1 MINLKDPNWRCLGPE
16 RTKERGV
23 WPNRLW
29 HNKSTKEG
37 ALVVVQSNQWGDYAC
52 SQAGVETILNG
63 LKHALS
69 AGFVVLQNRNGQ
81 HVACKPIHEVEAQVQ
96 NVPPKTGGLYGP
108 YWWLREDLT
117 LTDSMVGS
125 RETTDDDIPY

>member
-37 ALVVVQSNQWGDYAC
+37 ALVVVHVGRQ
-52 SQAGVETILNG
+52 
-63 LKHALS
+63 HLS
-69 AGFVVLQNRNGQ
+69 DRM
-81 HVACKPIHEVEAQVQ
+81 
-96 NVPPKTGGLYGP
+96 
-108 YWWLREDLT
+108 
-117 LTDSMVGS
+117 S
-125 RETTDDDIPY
+125 